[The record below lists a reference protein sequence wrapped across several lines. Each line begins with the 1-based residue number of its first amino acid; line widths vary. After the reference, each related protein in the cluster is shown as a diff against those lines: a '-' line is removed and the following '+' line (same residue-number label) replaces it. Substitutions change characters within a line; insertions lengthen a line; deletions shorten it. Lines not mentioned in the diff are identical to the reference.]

1 MSRLAQP
8 RWSVGNSRGLR
19 AYVLTGTSWDPS
31 PLSCHGRKRR
41 KVRMMKKRTRMNESH
56 PHKTVICR
64 VYVTRKSGKEKEK
77 GSWSNCGTDLLLKA
91 LRLGLNQ

>member
-1 MSRLAQP
+1 
-8 RWSVGNSRGLR
+8 
-19 AYVLTGTSWDPS
+19 
-31 PLSCHGRKRR
+31 
-41 KVRMMKKRTRMNESH
+41 MMKKRTRMNESH